1 MIETKVKINLGD
13 IYEEVGHIPVIPIS
27 IPTMDEIEN
36 LAQTAHARALTY
48 TGEVWGWPVSY
59 EAEVPEPIPHSN
71 MQFRPAVFTIGVY
84 PIWFVSYTWED
95 GKAQAPTVLVED
107 ENLVNMN
114 PVMEHAVHK
123 VNGHASYR

>member
-1 MIETKVKINLGD
+1 MIQTKVKINLGD
-13 IYEEVGHIPVIPIS
+13 IYEEVGHTPVIPIS

-36 LAQTAHARALTY
+36 LAQIAHVNALNY
-48 TGEVWGWPVSY
+48 TGEVWGWPVCY

-84 PIWFVSYTWED
+84 PIWFVSYTWEH
-95 GKAQAPTVLVED
+95 GKTQAPTVLVED

-114 PVMEHAVHK
+114 PVIQHAAHK
-123 VNGHASYR
+123 TNGHPSY